1 MPEWR
6 DQEIWPRQLRRSR
19 TLQTSASPQ
28 SAKFRCSRGF
38 IVHSAQ
44 SGPSRDLLGT
54 ITPSTAA
61 VAADGRARLDEAHE
75 LCRRR

>member
-1 MPEWR
+1 MAGPGDLASTAEA
-6 DQEIWPRQLRRSR
+6 LAA
-19 TLQTSASPQ
+19 LQMSVSPQ

-38 IVHSAQ
+38 IVHSVQ
-44 SGPSRDLLGT
+44 SGPSRDLPGT